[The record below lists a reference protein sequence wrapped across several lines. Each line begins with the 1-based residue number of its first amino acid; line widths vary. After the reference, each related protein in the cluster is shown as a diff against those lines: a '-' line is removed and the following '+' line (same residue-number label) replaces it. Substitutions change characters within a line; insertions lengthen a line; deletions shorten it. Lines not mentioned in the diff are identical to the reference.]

1 MKYNVHVLKTGTLN
15 LERERFR
22 TIDDANQRNRF
33 FRILRK
39 EVISLPEYLS
49 ALEGVIL
56 QRRDAHPNE
65 TFLKWKD
72 EEVGWQDF
80 VDHIYAMAAGFW
92 DAGMRTGDR
101 AAIMMGNCPEF
112 LYTYYA
118 LVFMGVGVVPVNVA
132 QRGDALAY
140 ILNDSGAAV
149 IIIDEGLIE
158 YFASIRD
165 RVPSVRLVVVHGST
179 PFTESEGVLI
189 EEWLKAGH
197 GRPPINPHGTSPMD
211 NILYTSGTTGP
222 PKGVVNRGI
231 NPTNI
236 VKLWEPTG
244 VQPGETVYT
253 SLPLF
258 HGNALGVTVLG
269 AIILDFKLALGERFS
284 ASRHWD
290 ECRKYNAV
298 EFNTLGAMIPI
309 LLKQPERATDAD
321 NPVRVVLTAGCPAHA
336 WRPFE
341 ERFKLRLI
349 EWFGM
354 VDSPGFLINITG
366 KVGAMGK
373 PMPGFEFQVVDDN
386 DHELSPGKVG
396 ELVFR
401 SPAGRAV
408 AFYYGKEEATT
419 TAWHN
424 DWFHS
429 GDLAWVD
436 EEGDFF
442 YAGRKKAS
450 MRRRG
455 ENISAWEIE
464 SVVNQHPKVLESAA
478 HAVPSELGEDE
489 IKLAIVLK
497 PDHATTPEEIL
508 DFCHGKMAYYAIPRY
523 VEFRESLPK
532 TGTHRNDYSALKKEA
547 FTSSTWD
554 REAAGYAI
562 SRDQ

>member
-1 MKYNVHVLKTGTLN
+1 M
-15 LERERFR
+15 R
-22 TIDDANQRNRF
+22 TFCKGVN
-33 FRILRK
+33 
-39 EVISLPEYLS
+39 SLVEYLS
-49 ALEGVIL
+49 ALESVIL

-72 EEVGWQDF
+72 EEIAWGDF
-80 VDHIYAMAAGFW
+80 VDHLYAMVAGFW
-92 DAGMRTGDR
+92 DAGIR
-101 AAIMMGNCPEF
+101 AGERVAIMMGNCPEF

-118 LVFMGVGVVPVNVA
+118 MVFMGVGAVPLNTA
-132 QRGDALAY
+132 QRGEALAY
-140 ILNDSGAAV
+140 ILNDSGASAIV
-149 IIIDEGLIE
+149 IDEGLLE
-158 YFASIRD
+158 YFTSIRD
-165 RVPSVRLVVVHGST
+165 RVPTVRLLVVRGSIPSSVGDAVT
-179 PFTESEGVLI
+179 V
-189 EEWLKAGH
+189 EEWLKAGG
-197 GRPPINPHGTSPMD
+197 GRPPIDPHVSIPAD

-222 PKGVVNRGI
+222 PKGVINRGI

-244 VQPGETVYT
+244 VRPGETVYT

-258 HGNALGVTVLG
+258 HGNAIGVTTLG
-269 AIILDFKLALGERFS
+269 AIILDYKLALGERFS

-309 LLKQPERATDAD
+309 LLKQQERPDDGD
-321 NPVRVVLTAGCPAHA
+321 NPVRVVLSAACPAYA

-354 VDSPGFLINITG
+354 VDSPGFLMNTSG
-366 KVGAMGK
+366 KVGSMGR
-373 PMPGFEFQVVDDN
+373 PLPQFEFKVVDDN
-386 DHELSPGKVG
+386 DLDLPPGKTG
-396 ELVFR
+396 ELIFR
-401 SPAGRAV
+401 SSGGKAV

-419 TAWHN
+419 EAWRN
-424 DWFHS
+424 GWFHS

-436 EEGDFF
+436 EEGDFY

-464 SVVNQHPKVLESAA
+464 SVVNQHPSVLESAA
-478 HAVPSELGEDE
+478 HAVPSELSEDE
-489 IKLAIVLK
+489 IKLVVVLK
-497 PDHATTPEEIL
+497 PGQIATPEELL
-508 DFCHGKMAYYAIPRY
+508 DFCWGKMAYYAIPRY
-523 VEFRESLPK
+523 VEFRGSLPK
-532 TGTHRNDYSALKKEA
+532 TGTHRIEYSVLKQEA
-547 FTSSTWD
+547 FTDKTWD
-554 REAAGYAI
+554 REAVGYVV

>member
-1 MKYNVHVLKTGTLN
+1 M
-15 LERERFR
+15 
-22 TIDDANQRNRF
+22 A
-33 FRILRK
+33 
-39 EVISLPEYLS
+39 EYLS
-49 ALEGVIL
+49 GLESVIL

-72 EEVGWQDF
+72 EEIAWRDF

-92 DAGMRTGDR
+92 DAGLRTGDR

-118 LVFMGVGVVPVNVA
+118 MVFMGVGAVPLNVA
-132 QRGDALAY
+132 QRGEALAY
-140 ILNDSGAAV
+140 ILNDSGASAIV
-149 IIIDEGLIE
+149 IDEGLGE
-158 YFASIRD
+158 YFTGIKD
-165 RVPSVRLVVVHGST
+165 RVPGVRLMVVREST
-179 PFTESEGVLI
+179 PSTGGDAVTV
-189 EEWLKAGH
+189 EEWLKAGR
-197 GRPPINPHGTSPMD
+197 GRPPIQPQAATPAD

-244 VQPGETVYT
+244 VRPGETVYT

-269 AIILDFKLALGERFS
+269 TIMLDFKLALGERFS

-309 LLKQPERATDAD
+309 LLKQPERPDDAD
-321 NPVRVVLTAGCPAHA
+321 NPVRVVLTAGCPLHA

-341 ERFKLRLI
+341 ERFNLRLI

-354 VDSPGFLINITG
+354 VDSPGFLINTTG
-366 KVGAMGK
+366 KVGSMGK
-373 PMPGFEFQVVDDN
+373 PMAGFEFRVVDD
-386 DHELSPGKVG
+386 DDRDLPPGKVG

-401 SPAGRAV
+401 SPAGKTV

-419 TAWHN
+419 TAWQH

-436 EEGDFF
+436 EEGDFY

-450 MRRRG
+450 IRRRG

-464 SVVNQHPKVLESAA
+464 SVVNQHPGVLESAA
-478 HAVPSELGEDE
+478 HAVPSELAEDE
-489 IKLAIVLK
+489 IKLVIVLK
-497 PDHATTPEEIL
+497 PDQAVTPEEVL
-508 DFCHGKMAYYAIPRY
+508 DFCRGKMAYYAIPRY
-523 VEFRESLPK
+523 VEFRDSLPK
-532 TGTHRNDYSALKKEA
+532 TGTHRNDYSALKNEA
-547 FTSSTWD
+547 FTDRTWD
-554 REAAGYAI
+554 REAVGYVV
-562 SRDQ
+562 SRDL